1 LQYVNVA
8 ADQLAVETAGLP
20 KPSEAMPAML
30 PAASIVPAGA
40 ESVQPAAPTAPAAAS
55 TLNQQPAPAV
65 ALEAA
70 PKAVT
75 AEDDEAARALAKR
88 VKESG
93 LQPRRFMKLIKKFLR
108 GLMKEMRAKHALD
121 DEQAKR
127 GESILEK
134 FFGQLEKPASV
145 SEVKAT
151 RTSLKQQWVSLQY
164 ELKADVQIQPRVEE
178 TV

>member
-1 LQYVNVA
+1 
-8 ADQLAVETAGLP
+8 
-20 KPSEAMPAML
+20 
-30 PAASIVPAGA
+30 
-40 ESVQPAAPTAPAAAS
+40 
-55 TLNQQPAPAV
+55 
-65 ALEAA
+65 
-70 PKAVT
+70 
-75 AEDDEAARALAKR
+75 
-88 VKESG
+88 
-93 LQPRRFMKLIKKFLR
+93 MKLIKKFLR